1 MLKKKILLIC
11 IAVASVLTS
20 CFEDLDD
27 NQTTASALD
36 IQNFIYRGLNF
47 FYLYKAETPELA
59 DDAFA
64 TQTELNDFLNDY
76 ETPEALFDYL
86 TPPVDRFSFLTDD
99 YIALENALNG
109 TTVNNGME
117 FGLVRYPS
125 QNGNV
130 FGYVR
135 YVLQNSSAA
144 IQGIERGVIFNTID
158 GQQLT
163 ENNFSELLAPDTYTI
178 GLATFDGTDITPTG
192 DEITLLKTEITENP
206 VQLAQTL
213 TIQGQSIGYL
223 HYTGFVRDFDSQLNN
238 AFGQFQT
245 DGITELILDFRYN
258 GGGTVST
265 AVDLASMVTGQFN
278 GQIFYTEQWNEDLQ
292 EEFASNGLFDNTI
305 SSGAAIN
312 SLGLNR
318 LFVLT
323 SSRTASASELIIN
336 SLSPYIDV
344 VQVGDFTT
352 GKYQAS
358 FLLYD
363 SDNFQRQGANINHT
377 YAMLPLV
384 FKTANKNGMTDFDE
398 GLPPDVLIT
407 EDFSNLGTLGN
418 ANEPL
423 LAAALNI
430 IFPGPQPATQ
440 ASFSEQIGDSKMNSI
455 LDGVMIAEPN
465 MPKN

>member
-1 MLKKKILLIC
+1 LKNKILLIC
-11 IAVASVLTS
+11 IAVASVLSS

-27 NQTTASALD
+27 NQNTASALD

-59 DDAFA
+59 NDAFA
-64 TQTELNDFLNDY
+64 TQAALNDFLNDY
-76 ETPEALFDYL
+76 DTPEDLFDYL

-99 YIALENALNG
+99 YVSLENALNG
-109 TTVNNGME
+109 TTLNNGME
-117 FGLVRYPS
+117 FGLVLYPS

-144 IQGIERGVIFNTID
+144 IQGIERGIAFNTID

-163 ENNFSELLAPDTYTI
+163 ETNFSDLLAPDTYTI
-178 GLATFDGTDITPTG
+178 GLATFDGTDITPTTE
-192 DEITLLKTEITENP
+192 EITLVKTEITENP

-213 TIQGQSIGYL
+213 MVEGQPIGYM
-223 HYTGFVRDFDSQLNN
+223 HYTGFVRDFDTQLNN
-238 AFGQFQT
+238 VFGQFQT
-245 DGITELILDFRYN
+245 DGITELILDLRYN
-258 GGGTVST
+258 GGGSVAT
-265 AVDLASMVTGQFN
+265 AVDLAGMITGQFN
-278 GQIFYTEQWNEDLQ
+278 GQVFYTEQWNADLQ
-292 EEFASNGLFDNTI
+292 GEFASDGLFDNTI
-305 SSGAAIN
+305 SNGAAIN

-323 SSRTASASELIIN
+323 TARTASASELIIN

-384 FKTANKNGMTDFDE
+384 FKTANKNGMTDFDD
-398 GLPPDVLIT
+398 GLPPDVMLN
-407 EDFSNLGTLGN
+407 EDFSNLGTLGD

-430 IFPGPQPATQ
+430 IFSAPQPATQ
-440 ASFSEQIGDSKMNSI
+440 ANFTEQIGDSKMYSI
-455 LDGVMIAEPN
+455 LDGVMIAETSFS
-465 MPKN
+465 KK